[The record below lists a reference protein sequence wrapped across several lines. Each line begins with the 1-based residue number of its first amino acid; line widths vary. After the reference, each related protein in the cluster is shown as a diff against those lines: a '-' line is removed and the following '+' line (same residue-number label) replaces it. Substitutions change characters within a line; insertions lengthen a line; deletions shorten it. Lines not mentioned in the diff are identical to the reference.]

1 MATDETVPRIE
12 GDAVDSTEL
21 SFGLSPLGTPGLKQS
36 GGQIFEDFLLQL
48 QGAKGVRLYAE
59 MEKNSAT
66 IGAIRQLVRDLTRQ
80 VKWEVQPNEKSK
92 DPRCAKMWADHVEGC
107 REDMESTWADMLSE
121 ALSMI
126 EYGFAPMEIT
136 YKLRRGRGQPPEF
149 DSKYKD
155 GRIGWRCIE
164 MRAQDTLERW
174 EYDRETRKLKG
185 MWQADYFSGFRQR
198 IFIPLERM
206 LLFRTESTKN
216 NPEGRSM
223 FRNSVDAYLKLKHV
237 QTIEMVGIER
247 DLTGMPVMEVP
258 LDILAVDPKDPR
270 SARVRAELERQLG
283 SIKTHQR
290 SYLIMPTS
298 TMPDGSM
305 TGYKFTL
312 QQGGGAPKIDAS
324 KAKNDYKTDIF
335 QSCLAQFLQLGQNA
349 SGGGSRAL
357 STDQTDLFSLTL
369 YALLETIRET
379 FQRQAIDRLCTLNGV
394 DEDDIP
400 QLTFG
405 DIDNPNL
412 ATLGTYITALNG
424 AGVLV
429 PDDDLR
435 QHLYEVAGLPYIAPV
450 KLKDAD
456 ELIDMAMNGDDLS
469 GLKDAGKVLSGAGA
483 GSSATQVELL
493 NGAQLASMVQVV
505 EAMAAGTLPKE
516 TAAAMLISSLGM
528 APAVVESILAP
539 VEEKLKTS
547 GPTQP
552 AGSGGGF
559 GGGAPGTPGAP
570 VSPPAQGDG
579 QQPPP
584 GGAWGHP
591 PAKSSDD
598 LIDHVMGHKRPE
610 DLPRVDASGDK
621 PK

>member
-36 GGQIFEDFLLQL
+36 GGQIFEDFLTQL

-80 VKWEVQPNEKSK
+80 VKWEVQPNDKSN
-92 DPRCAKMWADHVEGC
+92 DPRTAKKWAEHVEGC
-107 REDMESTWADMLSE
+107 RDDMESSWADLLSE

-185 MWQADYFSGFRQR
+185 MWQADYFSGFRHR
-198 IFIPLERM
+198 IFIPIERLIM
-206 LLFRTESTKN
+206 FRTESTKN

-223 FRNSVDAYLKLKHV
+223 FRNAVDAYLKLKHV
-237 QTIEMVGIER
+237 QTIEMVGLER
-247 DLTGMPVMEVP
+247 DLTGMPIMEVP

-298 TMPDGSM
+298 TMPDGSI

-335 QSCLAQFLQLGQNA
+335 QSCLAQFLQLGQGA

-357 STDQTDLFSLTL
+357 STDQTDLFSLTM
-369 YALLETIRET
+369 YALLESIREA
-379 FQRQAIDRLCTLNGV
+379 FQHQAIDRLCALNGV

-412 ATLGTYITALNG
+412 GTLGTYITALNT

-435 QHLYEVAGLPYIAPV
+435 KHLYEVAGLPYVAPI
-450 KLKDAD
+450 KLKDSD
-456 ELIDMAMNGDDLS
+456 ELVDMALNGDDLD
-469 GLKDAGKVLSGAGA
+469 GLKEAGKVLGAGA
-483 GSSATQVELL
+483 ASSQEKVELL
-493 NGAQLASMVQVV
+493 NGAQLAALVQVV

-516 TAAAMLISSLGM
+516 STANILVSTLGVD
-528 APAVVESILAP
+528 PAVVENILAP
-539 VEEKLKTS
+539 VEAKLQTQ
-547 GPTQP
+547 GPTPQP
-552 AGSGGGF
+552 GAF
-559 GGGAPGTPGAP
+559 GQHGASPGAPGGAPTKG
-570 VSPPAQGDG
+570 VPPAQ
-579 QQPPP
+579 QQPG
-584 GGAWGHP
+584 GGAWGEAPKHS
-591 PAKSSDD
+591 ADD
-598 LIDHVMGHKRPE
+598 LIDHTMGHKRPE
-610 DLPRVDASGDK
+610 ELPRADAGDK
-621 PK
+621 TE